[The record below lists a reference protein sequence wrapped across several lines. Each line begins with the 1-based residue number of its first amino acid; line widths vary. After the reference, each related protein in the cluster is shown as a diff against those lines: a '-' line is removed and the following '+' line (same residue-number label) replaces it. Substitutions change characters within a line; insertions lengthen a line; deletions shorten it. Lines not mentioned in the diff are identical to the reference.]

1 MKWVPVDIFIV
12 VVIVVA
18 VIIVV
23 VIVVVGVDDLRDEVR
38 GEEDGGDHAE
48 HSGRRL
54 GGGRRAG
61 KVFTP
66 TLASKDVR
74 LIEPHIATVSVS
86 KNISSTLIQN
96 AIAKQLFS
104 TV

>member
-1 MKWVPVDIFIV
+1 MESQAVFQAVLLNWVPVDIFIV
-12 VVIVVA
+12 VVIVVV

-74 LIEPHIATVSVS
+74 LIKPNPFLRANGTFCERV
-86 KNISSTLIQN
+86 L
-96 AIAKQLFS
+96 L
-104 TV
+104 